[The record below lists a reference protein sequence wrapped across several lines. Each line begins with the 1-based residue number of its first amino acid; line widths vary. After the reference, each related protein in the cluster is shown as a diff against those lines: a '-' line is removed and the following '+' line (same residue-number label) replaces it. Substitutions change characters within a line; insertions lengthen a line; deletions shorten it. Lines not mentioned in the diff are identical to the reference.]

1 MNPRVYLETS
11 VISYLAARPS
21 TEMLVATRQV
31 KSFELWQLRDSMGL
45 CVSVAVR
52 EEAAR
57 GDAHTAQARLGFC
70 NALPQLSLS
79 PSAVEIAEELV
90 SRRAIPAKAYTDAI
104 HIAIAAVHGIEFIAS
119 WNFKHIAGAAARRGI
134 ERALSE
140 MNLHATTIATP
151 EEILESPK

>member
-1 MNPRVYLETS
+1 MKPRVYLETS

-31 KSFELWQLRDSMGL
+31 KSFELWQLRDSLGL
-45 CVSVAVR
+45 CVSIAVR

-57 GDAHTAQARLGFC
+57 GDAQSALALISFC
-70 NALPQLSLS
+70 NALPFLSLT
-79 PSAVEIAEELV
+79 PRAVEIAEELV
-90 SRRAIPAKAYTDAI
+90 RRRAVPAKAYTDAI

-119 WNFKHIAGAAARRGI
+119 WNFKRIAGAAARRAI

-140 MNLHATTIATP
+140 MNLHSTTIATP